1 MSKMGLLFI
10 PFGLELHKICLLEN
24 QISCLTQQLI
34 LNKLYP
40 QQTKKLDFTKA
51 DMDNQFSQ
59 STQGDTAQIEK
70 INLTEIIEDMFLVLT
85 PKEKEVIIKRFSL
98 DNKPKQTLEKIGQ
111 SFSVTR
117 ERIRQIEKIALGKLR
132 RTVDNSKLSLINKIA
147 KEVLDTHGGLLI
159 ETRLV
164 SEVLNRIASSQSVD
178 ANIIKLA
185 LNINPDLVKMDKT
198 NVFKPFWRLKSIALD
213 TVKNVITKGISTL
226 NKRNDVMSDS
236 DIAAELKPLLKDQS
250 VEPAV
255 ILSAL
260 EVDKRVKRVKEGF
273 GLMSWRH
280 INPRSIRD
288 KAYIVLKK
296 STSPLHFVDI
306 ANKIAESGFDKKVV
320 TTQAVHNEL
329 IRYDQFVLVG
339 RGLYALK
346 EWGFK
351 KGTVADVIQ
360 DLLRKKSPMTKQEII
375 EGVLKQ
381 RQVKKG
387 TISLNLQKNP
397 NFVRVGRAVY
407 KLASK

>member
-1 MSKMGLLFI
+1 MDT
-10 PFGLELHKICLLEN
+10 N
-24 QISCLTQQLI
+24 QTSQTGGTVTNTAAEK
-34 LNKLYP
+34 LNL
-40 QQTKKLDFTKA
+40 
-51 DMDNQFSQ
+51 S
-59 STQGDTAQIEK
+59 
-70 INLTEIIEDMFLVLT
+70 EIIEDMFLVLT

-132 RTVDNSKLSLINKIA
+132 RTVDNSKLSHINNLARKILEASGGVLLEDKLVSSILNKILSA
-147 KEVLDTHGGLLI
+147 EP
-159 ETRLV
+159 
-164 SEVLNRIASSQSVD
+164 VD

-198 NVFKPFWRLKSIALD
+198 NVFKPFWRLTTIKLDTIKTIISAGIALMNKKGD
-213 TVKNVITKGISTL
+213 VIADPEIAASVLETVKEKLPSATESLTL
-226 NKRNDVMSDS
+226 SSM
-236 DIAAELKPLLKDQS
+236 
-250 VEPAV
+250 
-255 ILSAL
+255 

-288 KAYIVLKK
+288 KAYIILKK
-296 STSPLHFVDI
+296 TTSPLHFVEI
-306 ANKIAESGFDKKVV
+306 ANKIAGAGFDKKVV

-329 IRYDQFVLVG
+329 IRYEQFVLVG

-346 EWGFK
+346 EWGYR
-351 KGTVADVIQ
+351 KGTVADVIEE
-360 DLLRKKSPMTKQEII
+360 LLKKKSPLTKQEII

-381 RQVKKG
+381 RKVKKG

-397 NFVRVGRAVY
+397 KFVRVGRAVY
-407 KLASK
+407 RLNA